1 METIMI
7 IIRTAIYMPF
17 LILATI
23 FMAIFG
29 TIAYTTLFIVH
40 YAGMPVAWIYDKFI
54 KLLHKLTIL

>member
-17 LILATI
+17 LILAGI

-29 TIAYTTLFIVH
+29 TLAYITLFIVH
-40 YAGMPVAWIYDKFI
+40 YAGMPVVWVYDKFI

>member
-29 TIAYTTLFIVH
+29 TLAYITLFIVH
-40 YAGMPVAWIYDKFI
+40 YAGMPVVWVYDN
-54 KLLHKLTIL
+54 LLNLLKKCEII